1 MRLVFLDTGPLGV
14 LTNPKGTPEALACQQ
29 WVRDLLAA
37 KVRVVVPAI
46 ADYELRR
53 ELIRAGKIA
62 GLRRL
67 DAVRMGLEF
76 DPITQAALDRA
87 AELWAVVRTGG
98 QPTAAYEALDGDSI
112 LAAQALLA
120 IGPGDVVTIA
130 TDNVGHL
137 GRFVDARFGRRSS
150 PESSA
155 RAILWDRSRHNPAAL
170 REPPR
175 PHKNRRPLAIVR
187 SEVRC
192 LLGKAQSARGD
203 KRGQK
208 GWTSRMCMG

>member
-87 AELWAVVRTGG
+87 AELG
-98 QPTAAYEALDGDSI
+98 QSSG
-112 LAAQALLA
+112 LAASPPRRTRRSTETPSLRLRPSLRSVLA
-120 IGPGDVVTIA
+120 TSSRSPRTTSGISAGSSTP
-130 TDNVGHL
+130 
-137 GRFVDARFGRRSS
+137 RFGRRSS

-155 RAILWDRSRHNPAAL
+155 RALLRDRSRHDLAAL
-170 REPPR
+170 RS
-175 PHKNRRPLAIVR
+175 NRRVRTRTDGPL
-187 SEVRC
+187 
-192 LLGKAQSARGD
+192 
-203 KRGQK
+203 
-208 GWTSRMCMG
+208 

>member
-76 DPITQAALDRA
+76 DPIT
-87 AELWAVVRTGG
+87 
-98 QPTAAYEALDGDSI
+98 
-112 LAAQALLA
+112 
-120 IGPGDVVTIA
+120 
-130 TDNVGHL
+130 
-137 GRFVDARFGRRSS
+137 
-150 PESSA
+150 
-155 RAILWDRSRHNPAAL
+155 
-170 REPPR
+170 
-175 PHKNRRPLAIVR
+175 
-187 SEVRC
+187 
-192 LLGKAQSARGD
+192 
-203 KRGQK
+203 
-208 GWTSRMCMG
+208 

>member
-1 MRLVFLDTGPLGV
+1 MRLVFLDAGPLGV
-14 LTNPKGTPEALACQQ
+14 LTNPKGTPVALACQQ

-46 ADYELRR
+46 ADYELSR

-62 GLRRL
+62 GLHRL

-112 LAAQALLA
+112 LAAQALLPV
-120 IGPGDVVTIA
+120 GPGDVVTIA
-130 TDNVGHL
+130 TDN
-137 GRFVDARFGRRSS
+137 GRASRPVRR
-150 PESSA
+150 
-155 RAILWDRSRHNPAAL
+155 RQVWTAIQP
-170 REPPR
+170 
-175 PHKNRRPLAIVR
+175 
-187 SEVRC
+187 
-192 LLGKAQSARGD
+192 
-203 KRGQK
+203 
-208 GWTSRMCMG
+208 

>member
-1 MRLVFLDTGPLGV
+1 MKLVFLDTGPLGV
-14 LTNPKGTPEALACQQ
+14 ITNPKGTPEALACQH

-112 LAAQALLA
+112 LAVQALLA
-120 IGPGDVVTIA
+120 RKRRASRPIRRRQGLDGHPALTPHSATVPLWPLCQGLLRSNGPFQRRAVSWGEARPVSES
-130 TDNVGHL
+130 
-137 GRFVDARFGRRSS
+137 DAPCLPGCITAITGSFPSS
-150 PESSA
+150 SRTSA
-155 RAILWDRSRHNPAAL
+155 F
-170 REPPR
+170 
-175 PHKNRRPLAIVR
+175 
-187 SEVRC
+187 
-192 LLGKAQSARGD
+192 
-203 KRGQK
+203 
-208 GWTSRMCMG
+208 

>member
-29 WVRDLLAA
+29 WVRNLLAA

-98 QPTAAYEALDGDSI
+98 QPTAAYEALDGDSSLRRRPSLRSV
-112 LAAQALLA
+112 LATSSRSPRTTSGISA
-120 IGPGDVVTIA
+120 GSSTP
-130 TDNVGHL
+130 
-137 GRFVDARFGRRSS
+137 RFGRRSS

-155 RAILWDRSRHNPAAL
+155 RALLRDRSRHDLAAL
-170 REPPR
+170 RS
-175 PHKNRRPLAIVR
+175 NRRVRTRTDGPLR
-187 SEVRC
+187 SSVQRC
-192 LLGKAQSARGD
+192 AF
-203 KRGQK
+203 
-208 GWTSRMCMG
+208 CIE